1 MRLNCSPENL
11 LQLAGPVLDKH
22 SQIGDIPSTGIEGNF
37 LQEAPECRPGH
48 PHTGVGELTL
58 ARLAYRRR
66 LVLEQTVF
74 ETARASPTLFL
85 ASANSAKFL
94 GARHPTVFA
103 SSCKNLQ
110 KCEVIMIP

>member
-11 LQLAGPVLDKH
+11 LQLAGPVLDEH
-22 SQIGDIPSTGIEGNF
+22 TQIGDVPSTGIEGNF
-37 LQEAPECRPGH
+37 LQEASECRPGH
-48 PHTGVGELTL
+48 PHTCVGKLALTSL
-58 ARLAYRRR
+58 ADRRR
-66 LVLEQTVF
+66 LVFKQSVF
-74 ETARASPTLFL
+74 ETARATPTLFL